1 MSLTPV
7 MKLSCCDVPTVYSN
21 KQSYYECLCYL
32 GYKINECINAIKEYQ
47 DDYQSY
53 TDDKVAELKEYV
65 DNLNTAMKKYVDGRW
80 NDLNETVNSYYTE
93 LTGEINAL
101 DEKIDTDITRL
112 ENYLEDKISELNV
125 LIDTFNAELK
135 AYINLRIDEV
145 YAYIRDYYVNSIKIY
160 DPATGAYTTIQQC
173 VENIYNAV
181 RYFAI
186 TASEFDGTGIT
197 AKGFDD
203 ENLLAAQFDLYGVF
217 IFGKPAFLYMSN
229 PLTGEY
235 QFYQDVINDL
245 ADLHRDNPITAS
257 AFDALNLTATVFDGK
272 QITAENFDNNAGNL
286 LS

>member
-7 MKLSCCDVPTVYSN
+7 MRLSCCDVPTVYSN

-32 GYKINECINAIKEYQ
+32 GYKINECINALNDYQ
-47 DDYQSY
+47 DDYQKY

-65 DNLNTAMKKYVDGRW
+65 DSLNTAMKSYVDGRW
-80 NDLNETVNSYYTE
+80 NDLNSTVNSYYTE
-93 LTGEINAL
+93 LTGKINVLDAKLDAEISRVENDIA
-101 DEKIDTDITRL
+101 EKI
-112 ENYLEDKISELNV
+112 NELND
-125 LIDTFNAELK
+125 LIETVDGELR
-135 AYINLRIDEV
+135 AYINLKIDEV
-145 YAYIRDYYVNSIKIY
+145 YAYIRDYYVNTIKIY

-197 AKGFDD
+197 AQEFDN

-245 ADLHRDNPITAS
+245 ANLHRDNPITAS
-257 AFDALNLTATVFDGK
+257 AFDALSLTASVFDGK